1 MNRNPMKNS
10 EGYPDPT
17 AYGGLRPVI
26 EEENALERRV
36 TQLIKTLKYI
46 IGLAGFELVCRIEIK
61 DKKTGRLFR

>member
-10 EGYPDPT
+10 EGYSDPT

-36 TQLIKTLKYI
+36 NQLIKTLKYI
-46 IGLAGFELVCRIEIK
+46 TGLAGFELISRIEIK
-61 DKKTGRLFR
+61 DKQTRRVFR